1 MIEDFWW
8 FDNSSSMGKDPLLLD
23 HSAYWGDNYF
33 VDTINGQPVK
43 NYFVAQVEKVARYA
57 IPFVKNM
64 QWLTT

>member
-1 MIEDFWW
+1 
-8 FDNSSSMGKDPLLLD
+8 MGKDPLLLD

-43 NYFVAQVEKVARYA
+43 NYFVAQVENVARYA
-57 IPFVKNM
+57 VPFDKNM